1 MVFTLRWVI
10 ITYLTKK
17 KKNALIL
24 IPSVTDVL
32 ENVRIGYF

>member
-10 ITYLTKK
+10 ITYLTK